1 MNKNFLLLLALLS
14 LAFMTTAAMAAS
26 HEHGAAAPE
35 GQAQPGH
42 EMPMGHQMPMGH
54 EMPTGHDMAMGDAQM
69 IMLGDQ
75 VVDGVKADAHLND
88 VKEAMAKMGMKE
100 THHLMVMFK
109 DETGKVVEAGTV
121 ALKVKGPDKIE
132 SAAIPLMGMGGHF
145 GADIVLGTPGP
156 YTFTIGTKL
165 ADGKTRQFAF
175 TYELK

>member
-1 MNKNFLLLLALLS
+1 MKTNFLLLLALLS

-26 HEHGAAAPE
+26 HEHGAAPE

-42 EMPMGHQMPMGH
+42 EMPMGH
-54 EMPTGHDMAMGDAQM
+54 EMPTGHEMAMGDTQM

-109 DETGKVVEAGTV
+109 DESGKVVDAGTV
-121 ALKVKGPDKIE
+121 ALKIKGPDKVE

-145 GADIVLGTPGP
+145 GADIVLDAPGP

-165 ADGKTRQFAF
+165 TDGKTRQFEF
-175 TYELK
+175 SYELK